1 MGRKE
6 EKRREERNLKT
17 REGEARKRD
26 HERRLLCIRKHAV
39 PDTGYSCS
47 LLLPRVSRSASP
59 AAAGKGT
66 EVHKSGKEA
75 SKCQR
80 LASSVQCRLEAG
92 DRLRRRDSSRRRR
105 GGTGVAGMTACKATI
120 EDSDCNAN
128 SAVESAK
135 RRLVNRLWEQAVV
148 VVRVESSARPV
159 LSCRVQQELGIRFP
173 APSCYSSHAFPHE
186 PASHQ
191 QEISSLLTRS

>member
-17 REGEARKRD
+17 REDEARKRD
-26 HERRLLCIRKHAV
+26 HELRLLCIRKHAV

-92 DRLRRRDSSRRRR
+92 DRLRRRYSSSRRRR
-105 GGTGVAGMTACKATI
+105 GGTGVAGVTACKATI

-135 RRLVNRLWEQAVV
+135 RRLVNRLREQAVV
-148 VVRVESSARPV
+148 VVRESSARPV
-159 LSCRVQQELGIRFP
+159 LSCRCAAGARDSIPCSVVL
-173 APSCYSSHAFPHE
+173 
-186 PASHQ
+186 
-191 QEISSLLTRS
+191 LLTSLPTRASVASAGN